1 MNNTHLSY
9 ISLLRVV
16 AMVTV
21 VLHHTLCF
29 YGAWFPYDDSQ
40 TCLNFTL
47 ALKEISMP
55 MFIALAG
62 FIYSYLKVNHGKY
75 NNTGTFVLGKAKR
88 LLLPYL
94 LWSAVLLTPL
104 NLAEAKPINVLY
116 GTWHL
121 WFLLVLFLEFMFF
134 HFTFRFWSKTSKVAD
149 CAIFAM
155 LFVASHLIIKFVNS
169 HGIDIRCFCLYLFIR
184 YIPFCYLGMVL
195 GKSRFN
201 IKSVVIPA
209 IAVLAGSAAVVV
221 IWLFCGDAK
230 GAATINHLLTA
241 MVIIAA
247 IPVADSF
254 CKRFPSIAS
263 SKIIADLDKSS
274 MGIYILH
281 HILILDFV
289 SLPVGAG
296 FMNEHVILAPA
307 VVFVVSLLL
316 SWAITHAI
324 LRTRLRFVF
333 G

>member
-29 YGAWFPYDDSQ
+29 YGAWFPYEGSQ
-40 TCLNFTL
+40 AYLNFTM

-62 FIYSYLKVNHGKY
+62 FIYSYLRMNHGKY
-75 NNTGTFVLGKAKR
+75 NNTGTFVLSKTKR

-104 NLAEAKPINVLY
+104 NLAEAQPINVLY
-116 GTWHL
+116 GIWHL

-134 HFTFRFWSKTSKVAD
+134 HLTFRFWGKVSKIAD
-149 CAIFAM
+149 CAIFVM
-155 LFVASHLIIKFVNS
+155 LFAASHLIIKFVDS

-184 YIPFCYLGMVL
+184 YIPFFYLGAAL

-201 IKSVVIPA
+201 IKPAVIPA
-209 IAVLAGSAAVVV
+209 IAVLIGSAAVVV
-221 IWLFCGDAK
+221 IWLFFNDVK
-230 GAATINHLLTA
+230 GAATFNHLLTA
-241 MVIIAA
+241 MIIVAA
-247 IPVADSF
+247 IPAADSF
-254 CKRFPSIAS
+254 CKRFPTIAS
-263 SKIIADLDKSS
+263 SKIITDLDKSS

-289 SLPVGAG
+289 SLQIGAE
-296 FMNEHVILAPA
+296 FMNEHVILAPVA
-307 VVFVVSLLL
+307 VFAVSLLL
-316 SWAITHAI
+316 SWAMTHAI